1 MIQDL
6 CVCHLVLTMRSK
18 VSLELWASLN
28 AFSVTTEKGERC
40 SRVQCSAVNNRVKIR
55 LAVMFDILK
64 RLQRVSATLDAV
76 CVCVCVWRVL
86 SHSIPAIVSY
96 YNAYITEIIGGNEG
110 KARYERLTDL
120 SGRRSS

>member
-1 MIQDL
+1 MNTIRFNLLKYNSIEFHSISCHDPGS
-6 CVCHLVLTMRSK
+6 VCHLVLAMRSK

-40 SRVQCSAVNNRVKIR
+40 SAVQRSAVHNRVKIR

-76 CVCVCVWRVL
+76 CVSVSVCVCRESSWSQHPSNR
-86 SHSIPAIVSY
+86 
-96 YNAYITEIIGGNEG
+96 II
-110 KARYERLTDL
+110 L
-120 SGRRSS
+120 